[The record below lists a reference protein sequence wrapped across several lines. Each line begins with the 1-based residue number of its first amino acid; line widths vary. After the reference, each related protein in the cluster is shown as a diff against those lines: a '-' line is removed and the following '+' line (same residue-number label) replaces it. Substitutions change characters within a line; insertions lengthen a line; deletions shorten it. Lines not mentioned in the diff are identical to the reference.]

1 MGLDSHRYGVQA
13 SHRDVVVITNFLV
26 RSMANERPAT
36 CRRRREEAPMKVR
49 FIAAVVLCTCLVLSA
64 ATATSTARISPKA
77 ATATTLTVWLQE
89 DARDNWPGVVNAANQ
104 AFERS
109 HPDVNVKIEY
119 QTWNQ
124 HLAKFDATIAG
135 NNVPDVI
142 EMGNTEMTKYMDAKA
157 FYDIT
162 SQRRSIPNSRT
173 WLKGLT
179 DSATYNGRL
188 YGVPYYAGAR
198 AVIYRKDLYRAAGI
212 RKLPTS
218 LAEYEAVNRKLMR
231 KYGSDRR
238 FSALYFPGQY
248 WLAAMS
254 FVYDHGGAIARFRN
268 GRWVGTLDS
277 PQAIRALRK
286 VKSMVRRFSR
296 ASKTGDEANP
306 FQAVVFGQG
315 KVGSILANGWEWGL
329 ALDTKKYGS
338 KLKDSQLGA
347 YPMPSRIKGKFMP
360 SFLGGSDLAIPAQS
374 NSKSLA
380 LDWIKAFTSSGSMT
394 QLATEGKVIPNTTS
408 LVRLHARN
416 PQLAPFARASQ
427 SSWFVPSAKNW
438 VNVENSRVIRTML
451 VRIFSNRY
459 SVESEAKRASR
470 QITSILNARS

>member
-1 MGLDSHRYGVQA
+1 
-13 SHRDVVVITNFLV
+13 
-26 RSMANERPAT
+26 
-36 CRRRREEAPMKVR
+36 MKVR
-49 FIAAVVLCTCLVLSA
+49 FIAVVVICACLALSA
-64 ATATSTARISPKA
+64 ATATGTTASTGPDSAQ
-77 ATATTLTVWLQE
+77 ATTLTVWLQE

-109 HPDVNVKIEY
+109 HPDVNVKVEY

-124 HLAKFDATIAG
+124 HLTKFDATIAG

-162 SQRRSIPNSRT
+162 SQKGSIPNSRT
-173 WLKGLT
+173 WLKGLA
-179 DSATYNGRL
+179 DSATYNNRV

-218 LAEYEAVNRKLMR
+218 LAEYEAVNAKLMK

-277 PQAIRALRK
+277 PQAIAALRK
-286 VKSMVRRFSR
+286 VKSIARRHSR

-306 FQAVVFGQG
+306 FQAVVFGQA
-315 KVGSILANGWEWGL
+315 KVGSIIANGWEWGL
-329 ALDTKKYGS
+329 ALETKKYGS
-338 KLKDSQLGA
+338 KLKESQLGA
-347 YPMPSRIKGKFMP
+347 YPMPSRVKGKFMP
-360 SFLGGSDLAIPAQS
+360 TFLGGSDLAIPVQS

-380 LDWIKAFTSSGSMT
+380 LDWIKAFTSTSAMT

-408 LVRLHARN
+408 LVRLHNSN
-416 PQLAPFARASQ
+416 PALAPFARASQ
-427 SSWFVPSAKNW
+427 SSWFVPTAKNW

-451 VRIFSNRY
+451 VRIISGRY
-459 SVESEAKRASR
+459 SVQNEAKRASE
-470 QITSILNARS
+470 QITSILNASS

>member
-1 MGLDSHRYGVQA
+1 
-13 SHRDVVVITNFLV
+13 
-26 RSMANERPAT
+26 
-36 CRRRREEAPMKVR
+36 MKVR
-49 FIAAVVLCTCLVLSA
+49 FIAAVVICTCLALSA
-64 ATATSTARISPKA
+64 ATATGTTALTGPGSA
-77 ATATTLTVWLQE
+77 QATTLTVWLQE

-109 HPDVNVKIEY
+109 HPDVNVKVEY

-124 HLAKFDATIAG
+124 HLTKFDATIAG

-142 EMGNTEMTKYMDAKA
+142 EMGNTEMTKYMDARA
-157 FYDIT
+157 FFDIT
-162 SQRRSIPNSRT
+162 SQKGSIPNSRT
-173 WLKGLT
+173 WLKGLA
-179 DSATYNGRL
+179 DSATYNNRV

-212 RKLPTS
+212 RKVPTS
-218 LAEYEAVNRKLMR
+218 LAEYQAVNAKLMK

-277 PQAIRALRK
+277 PQALTALRK
-286 VKSMVRRFSR
+286 VKAIARQHSR

-315 KVGSILANGWEWGL
+315 KVGSIIANGWEWGL
-329 ALDTKKYGS
+329 ALETKKYGS
-338 KLKDSQLGA
+338 KLKESQLGA
-347 YPMPSRIKGKFMP
+347 YPMPSRVKGKFMP
-360 SFLGGSDLAIPAQS
+360 TFLGGSDLAIPVQS
-374 NSKSLA
+374 NSKTLA
-380 LDWIKAFTSSGSMT
+380 LDWIKAFTSSSSMT

-408 LVRLHARN
+408 LVRLHNSN
-416 PQLAPFARASQ
+416 PALAPFARASQ
-427 SSWFVPSAKNW
+427 SSWFVPTAKNW

-451 VRIFSNRY
+451 VRIISGRY
-459 SVESEAKRASR
+459 SVQSEAKKASQ
-470 QITSILNARS
+470 QITSILNAN